1 MVVHQPQHAH
11 RAGRDVQQLEHMLRG
26 GKRQPRAADL
36 VREILRAK
44 RLVPRHQQQIKCR
57 LLPVRE
63 EKILADPGAEHLLY
77 GGAGFDRVGSVV
89 IGPVVGEPQAVEQV
103 IAAQLLVQPLP
114 THWAAVI

>member
-1 MVVHQPQHAH
+1 M
-11 RAGRDVQQLEHMLRG
+11 
-26 GKRQPRAADL
+26 
-36 VREILRAK
+36 REILRAK

-63 EKILADPGAEHLLY
+63 EKILADPGAEHLLH

-89 IGPVVGEPQAVEQV
+89 IGPVVGEPQTVEQV
-103 IAAQLLVQPLP
+103 VAAQLLVQPLP